1 MSGFFL
7 RTLLAFSMSFF
18 LVSQA
23 FAADG
28 LDSAIDALV
37 GKFVLSVEKTEPMKR
52 VAVTPFIASNRKTT
66 QFTDLLMIAMTGKM
80 VELGKGKVR
89 VIERAQLETAINE
102 IQLSDVPI
110 FDRSTAQQLGKFLG
124 VNYLIVGEITPLTD
138 SVRLDARMIDVATIE
153 TVEQASEWVPLTPT
167 VQHQLD
173 TLAVISKPSVGD
185 SGPAQAITGI
195 WQGTGE
201 CGGTVIGLAVSMIVG
216 TDFSVSALQT
226 YYPSAQGGSANAVQ
240 SGTLLMEGSFDVQT
254 NKLMLAP
261 GSWLYQP
268 KGHVPF
274 GFSGTLDADKGQF
287 DGTYDHE
294 GCGAVKLNRLNQ

>member
-1 MSGFFL
+1 MWIAWT
-7 RTLLAFSMSFF
+7 RAIVMVALLWAGVERAS
-18 LVSQA
+18 
-23 FAADG
+23 AADG
-28 LDSAIDALV
+28 IDSAIEAITE
-37 GKFVLSVEKTEPMKR
+37 KFVLSIGKTEPLMR

-173 TLAVISKPSVGD
+173 TLAIISKPSVGD
-185 SGPAQAITGI
+185 NGPAQAITGI

-201 CGGTVIGLAVSMIVG
+201 CGGTAIGLAVSMIVG

-226 YYPSAQGGSANAVQ
+226 YYPAAQGGGANAVQ

-254 NKLMLAP
+254 NKLTLVP

-274 GFSGTLDADKGQF
+274 GFSGTLDADKGLF